1 MIKFKEYFLIKIKPN
16 QVSVE
21 DLLTRKILNSELE
34 FSNDRL
40 LITNPNQPESIL
52 KDLINKIT
60 PNTLVTINRTIIIN
74 PLHPNINE
82 FTETEKMIFRDLAVN
97 LGAKNVHFVFNKDIS
112 GKHLDLKLLKIQTEA

>member
-16 QVSVE
+16 HVVVE
-21 DLLTRKILNSELE
+21 DLLTGQTIKTDIE

-40 LITNPNQPESIL
+40 LITNSSEPESTL

-60 PNTLVTINRTIIIN
+60 PNTLLTINRTIITN
-74 PLHPNINE
+74 PFHPSINE

-112 GKHLDLKLLKIQTEA
+112 GKHLDLKLLKNQTEA

>member
-21 DLLTRKILNSELE
+21 DLLTRKTLNSELE

-60 PNTLVTINRTIIIN
+60 PNALVTFNRTIIIN

-82 FTETEKMIFRDLAVN
+82 FTETEKMVFRDLAVN
-97 LGAKNVHFVFNKDIS
+97 LGAQNVHFVFNKDIS
-112 GKHLDLKLLKIQTEA
+112 GKDLDLKLLKNQTEA